1 MEKNFFETN
10 GMPDVNFEVLSA
22 KANLRSKLRAA
33 LTPGR
38 NQKKLIFAMVIFYLG
53 GCQPDTPAQQTAAPA
68 PVAPAP
74 APAPAPATPVLAE
87 KPAEVAMTPAPAA
100 NDPLVL
106 AKKYG
111 CLACHAIGK
120 KMVGPAWQEVA
131 AKYRGD
137 AGAEDG
143 LMEKVAKGGSG
154 VWGKVAM
161 PPNPKPSEAER
172 RELVKFI
179 LSLN

>member
-1 MEKNFFETN
+1 MK
-10 GMPDVNFEVLSA
+10 
-22 KANLRSKLRAA
+22 
-33 LTPGR
+33 
-38 NQKKLIFAMVIFYLG
+38 KKLIFAMVIFVLG

-74 APAPAPATPVLAE
+74 APATPALAA

-100 NDPLVL
+100 DDPLVL

-111 CLACHAIGK
+111 CLACHAIDK

-131 AKYRGD
+131 AKYRSD
-137 AGAEDG
+137 AGAEDR

>member
-1 MEKNFFETN
+1 ME
-10 GMPDVNFEVLSA
+10 
-22 KANLRSKLRAA
+22 
-33 LTPGR
+33 
-38 NQKKLIFAMVIFYLG
+38 KKLIFAMVIFALG

-68 PVAPAP
+68 PVAPT
-74 APAPAPATPVLAE
+74 PAPATSVLAA

-100 NDPLVL
+100 DDPLVL

-111 CLACHAIGK
+111 CLVCHAIDK
-120 KMVGPAWQEVA
+120 KVVGPAWKEVA

-137 AGAEDG
+137 AGAEDR

-154 VWGKVAM
+154 VWGKLAM